1 MNNCEKLLRAFIEAQ
16 GYEVEDTITRS
27 EFYATVDINSDGRPS
42 AGSIPGFVSISNYK
56 VTKKPFDINSE
67 EYTDEMARLHTVIRE
82 SNEYNRRLY
91 LESYDLK
98 KELATL
104 KTGRAHNE
112 NL

>member
-1 MNNCEKLLRAFIEAQ
+1 MNSCEKLLRAFIEAQ
-16 GYEVEDTITRS
+16 GYEVEEVKERVNLSIIGDSRTLM
-27 EFYATVDINSDGRPS
+27 TVD
-42 AGSIPGFVSISNYK
+42 YK
-56 VTKKPFDINSE
+56 ITKKPFDINSE
-67 EYTDEMARLHTVIRE
+67 EYTDEMSRLHSVIRE

-104 KTGRAHNE
+104 KTGKAHNE